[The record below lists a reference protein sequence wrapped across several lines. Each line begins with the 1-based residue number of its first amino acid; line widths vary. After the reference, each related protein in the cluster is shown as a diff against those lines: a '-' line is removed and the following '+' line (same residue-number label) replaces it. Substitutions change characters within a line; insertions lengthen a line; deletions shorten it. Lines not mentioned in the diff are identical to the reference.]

1 MAVCGLTTTDNPFN
15 PLTDY
20 DNWNA
25 FDQRKGYGTASY
37 LARLC
42 QINADMS
49 PDEVEDAIEEAVDK
63 IVALNLTGN
72 YKKVTL

>member
-1 MAVCGLTTTDNPFN
+1 MAICGLTTEDNPFD

-37 LARLC
+37 LARMAN
-42 QINADMS
+42 ITADMT
-49 PDEVEDAIEEAVDK
+49 PEEQERIVEEAVDK

>member
-1 MAVCGLTTTDNPFN
+1 MAICGLTTEDNPFD

-25 FDQRKGYGTASY
+25 FDQRKGYGTAAY
-37 LARLC
+37 LARMVN
-42 QINADMS
+42 ITADTTQ
-49 PDEVEDAIEEAVDK
+49 EEQEQLVEEAIDK

-72 YKKVTL
+72 YKKVLL

>member
-1 MAVCGLTTTDNPFN
+1 MAICGLTTEDNPFD

-37 LARLC
+37 LARMVS
-42 QINADMS
+42 IDADTT
-49 PDEVEDAIEEAVDK
+49 PEEAEKLVEEAIDK

>member
-1 MAVCGLTTTDNPFN
+1 MAICGLTTEDNPFD

-25 FDQRKGYGTASY
+25 FDLRKGYGTASY
-37 LARLC
+37 LARMVS
-42 QINADMS
+42 IDADTT
-49 PDEVEDAIEEAVDK
+49 PEEAEKLVEEAIDK

>member
-1 MAVCGLTTTDNPFN
+1 MAICGLTTEDNPFN

-37 LARLC
+37 LARMVS
-42 QINADMS
+42 IDADTTPEES
-49 PDEVEDAIEEAVDK
+49 EQLIEEAIDK